1 MLSKKSILDQSAT
14 IFSRSAGEED
24 SVDALLEQDKEYQRV
39 KRSIAEKEIIE
50 NYFSPEYFSP
60 QSESS
65 REKISA
71 LLINVKIKE
80 IDDLN
85 CVVIP
90 LFEVIKICNL
100 AQQILFIR
108 KKCADYSD
116 KIAEYACNKLEEC
129 LIRAIA
135 SYVESRDLVANY
147 NYMTSLLERLSGV
160 LINGPVKS
168 VFDDTVE
175 TLKSMGA
182 TIANMGSLQSVLSTL
197 DVEKKSLK
205 L

>member
-1 MLSKKSILDQSAT
+1 MLSKKPVLDQSAT
-14 IFSRSAGEED
+14 FFSPLAGEQD
-24 SVDALLEQDKEYQRV
+24 SVDALSEKEKEYKRL

-50 NYFSPEYFSP
+50 NYFSPEFFSP

-65 REKISA
+65 REKVSA
-71 LLINVKIKE
+71 LLINLKMKE

-85 CVVIP
+85 CAVIP

-116 KIAEYACNKLEEC
+116 KTAEYACNKLEEC

-147 NYMTSLLERLSGV
+147 NYMTKLLEHLSGV
-160 LINGPVKS
+160 LANDPVKS

-182 TIANMGSLQSVLSTL
+182 TIANMENLQSVLSAM